1 MWAGD
6 RRGGERER
14 ERNIEWLDRALRPG
28 KTEEAVDHRQ
38 NNSYFKAV
46 GTSPMRSN

>member
-1 MWAGD
+1 MRWLIWDGE
-6 RRGGERER
+6 RRGGGERER

-38 NNSYFKAV
+38 NSGDFAIA
-46 GTSPMRSN
+46 